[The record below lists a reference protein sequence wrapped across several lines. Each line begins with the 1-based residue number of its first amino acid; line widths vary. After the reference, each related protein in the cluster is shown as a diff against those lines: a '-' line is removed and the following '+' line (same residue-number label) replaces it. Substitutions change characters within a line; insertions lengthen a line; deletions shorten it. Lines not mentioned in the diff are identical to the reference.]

1 MLHKPVDELTLGE
14 AVPSRGRT
22 VTETDVVSFCY
33 LTGNWLEIHSNE
45 EVAAKTPYG
54 RRLVQGSLV
63 FSIVP
68 GLVEWDARYT
78 IAMYAVN
85 DMRFPRPVFI
95 GDTITAQIAV
105 DDVQMRD
112 ADTGIATF
120 AVKVVNQRGEV
131 VQTFRM
137 RILGRRARAVA
148 ALLANG
154 ASGGNGQADTA
165 VSTGLGDGSASRA
178 TGDPAIASGNLK
190 GREP

>member
-105 DDVQMRD
+105 DDVQLRD

-165 VSTGLGDGSASRA
+165 AGAGLSDGSASRA

>member
-165 VSTGLGDGSASRA
+165 VSTGLADGSASRA

>member
-1 MLHKPVDELTLGE
+1 MLHKPVDELTVGE
-14 AVPSRGRT
+14 VVPARGRT

-63 FSIVP
+63 FSIIP
-68 GLVEWDARYT
+68 GLVVWDARYT

-85 DMRFPRPVFI
+85 EMRFPRPVFI
-95 GDTITAQIAV
+95 GDTITADIAV
-105 DDVQMRD
+105 EDIEMRD

-120 AVKVVNQRGEV
+120 GVTVVNQRKEV

-137 RILGRRARAVA
+137 RILGRRAQAVA
-148 ALLANG
+148 ALAAASVPADGHADAKLG
-154 ASGGNGQADTA
+154 AELSDA
-165 VSTGLGDGSASRA
+165 
-178 TGDPAIASGNLK
+178 
-190 GREP
+190 

>member
-1 MLHKPVDELTLGE
+1 MLHKPVDALAIGE
-14 AVPSRGRT
+14 TVPTRGRT

-45 EVAAKTPYG
+45 QVAARTPYG

-63 FSIVP
+63 FSISP
-68 GLVEWDARYT
+68 GLVTWDARYT
-78 IAMYAVN
+78 IAMYAVD

-95 GDTITAQIAV
+95 GDTISAQIAV
-105 DDVQMRD
+105 EDVQMRD

-120 AVKVVNQRGEV
+120 AVKVLNQRSEV

-154 ASGGNGQADTA
+154 ALNPASDPVPPIEA
-165 VSTGLGDGSASRA
+165 GLQDA
-178 TGDPAIASGNLK
+178 
-190 GREP
+190 

>member
-1 MLHKPVDELTLGE
+1 MLHKPVDELTVGE
-14 AVPSRGRT
+14 VVPARGRT

-63 FSIVP
+63 FSIIP
-68 GLVEWDARYT
+68 GLVVWDARYT

-85 DMRFPRPVFI
+85 EMRFPRPVFI
-95 GDTITAQIAV
+95 GDTITADIAV
-105 DDVQMRD
+105 EDIEMRD

-120 AVKVVNQRGEV
+120 GVTVVNQRKEV

-137 RILGRRARAVA
+137 RILGRRAQAVA
-148 ALLANG
+148 ALAAASVAADGHADAKLG
-154 ASGGNGQADTA
+154 AELSDA
-165 VSTGLGDGSASRA
+165 
-178 TGDPAIASGNLK
+178 
-190 GREP
+190 

>member
-14 AVPSRGRT
+14 SVPARGRT

-63 FSIVP
+63 FSIIP

-85 DMRFPRPVFI
+85 EMRFPRPVFI

-105 DDVQMRD
+105 DHVQLRD

-148 ALLANG
+148 ALANG
-154 ASGGNGQADTA
+154 APGGNGQADAA
-165 VSTGLGDGSASRA
+165 VGTELSDGSPSRA

>member
-1 MLHKPVDELTLGE
+1 MLLKPVDELSVGE
-14 AVPSRGRT
+14 TVPARGRT

-45 EVAAKTPYG
+45 EVAARTPYG

-63 FSIVP
+63 FSIIP
-68 GLVEWDARYT
+68 GLVAWDARYT
-78 IAMYAVN
+78 IAMYAVD

-105 DDVQMRD
+105 EDVQMRD

-120 AVKVVNQRGEV
+120 AVTVVNQRDEV

-148 ALLANG
+148 AIAAN
-154 ASGGNGQADTA
+154 SVPGQAEAGQAEA
-165 VSTGLGDGSASRA
+165 VV
-178 TGDPAIASGNLK
+178 PAELEDA
-190 GREP
+190 

>member
-1 MLHKPVDELTLGE
+1 MLHKPVDELTVGE

-131 VQTFRM
+131 VQTFQM

-154 ASGGNGQADTA
+154 ASGGNGQTSTA
-165 VSTGLGDGSASRA
+165 VGTGLSDGSPSRA

>member
-165 VSTGLGDGSASRA
+165 VGTGLGDGSASRA

>member
-1 MLHKPVDELTLGE
+1 MLLKPVDELSVGE
-14 AVPSRGRT
+14 TVPARGRT

-45 EVAAKTPYG
+45 EVAAKSPYG

-63 FSIVP
+63 FSIIP
-68 GLVEWDARYT
+68 GLVVWDARYT
-78 IAMYAVN
+78 IAMYAVD

-105 DDVQMRD
+105 EDVQLRD

-120 AVKVVNQRGEV
+120 AVTVVNQRAEV

-148 ALLANG
+148 AIAANG
-154 ASGGNGQADTA
+154 APGEAGQAESVVAAELEDA
-165 VSTGLGDGSASRA
+165 
-178 TGDPAIASGNLK
+178 
-190 GREP
+190 

>member
-1 MLHKPVDELTLGE
+1 MLQKPVDELTVGE
-14 AVPSRGRT
+14 VVPARGRT

-45 EVAAKTPYG
+45 EVAARTPYG

-63 FSIVP
+63 FSIIP
-68 GLVEWDARYT
+68 GLVAWDARYT

-85 DMRFPRPVFI
+85 EMRFPRPVFI
-95 GDTITAQIAV
+95 GDTVTAQIAV
-105 DDVQMRD
+105 AEVQMRD
-112 ADTGIATF
+112 EDTGIATF

-131 VQTFRM
+131 VQTFQM

-154 ASGGNGQADTA
+154 ASGGAAQADTA
-165 VSTGLGDGSASRA
+165 AGAELSDDSSGRA
-178 TGDPAIASGNLK
+178 TDGAAIASGNLK
-190 GREP
+190 GREA

>member
-1 MLHKPVDELTLGE
+1 MLHKPVDELTVGE
-14 AVPSRGRT
+14 VVPARGRT

-63 FSIVP
+63 FSIIP
-68 GLVEWDARYT
+68 GLVAWDARYT

-85 DMRFPRPVFI
+85 EMRFPRPVFI
-95 GDTITAQIAV
+95 GDTVTAQIAV
-105 DDVQMRD
+105 AEVQMRD
-112 ADTGIATF
+112 EGTGIATF

-131 VQTFRM
+131 VQTFQM

-154 ASGGNGQADTA
+154 ASDSTGQGDTA
-165 VSTGLGDGSASRA
+165 VGTELSDASPSRPADGAV
-178 TGDPAIASGNLK
+178 IASGHLK
-190 GREP
+190 GREA

>member
-1 MLHKPVDELTLGE
+1 MLLKPVDELSVGE
-14 AVPSRGRT
+14 AVPARGRT

-45 EVAAKTPYG
+45 EVAARSPYG

-63 FSIVP
+63 FSIIP
-68 GLVEWDARYT
+68 GLVAWDARYT
-78 IAMYAVN
+78 IAMYAVD

-105 DDVQMRD
+105 EDVQMRD

-120 AVKVVNQRGEV
+120 AVTVVNQRDEV

-148 ALLANG
+148 AIAADG
-154 ASGGNGQADTA
+154 APGQAEA
-165 VSTGLGDGSASRA
+165 VVAAELEDA
-178 TGDPAIASGNLK
+178 
-190 GREP
+190 

>member
-1 MLHKPVDELTLGE
+1 MLHKPVDELTVGE
-14 AVPSRGRT
+14 VVPARGRT

-63 FSIVP
+63 FSIIP
-68 GLVEWDARYT
+68 GLVAWDARYT

-85 DMRFPRPVFI
+85 EMRFPRPVFI
-95 GDTITAQIAV
+95 GDTVTAQIAV
-105 DDVQMRD
+105 AEVQMRD
-112 ADTGIATF
+112 EDTGIATF

-131 VQTFRM
+131 VQTFQM

-154 ASGGNGQADTA
+154 ASGGTGQADTA
-165 VSTGLGDGSASRA
+165 AGAELSDASPSRA
-178 TGDPAIASGNLK
+178 TDGAA
-190 GREP
+190 RAVET